1 MCSQCTHGQG
11 RSEQKPQSPKLPP
24 AAAKYA
30 PQPPAGHLGTS
41 AHSDCILTRD
51 SQLHAI
57 IPGKYARTS
66 GLASYD
72 FPILR
77 FYNFPNRLS

>member
-30 PQPPAGHLGTS
+30 PQPPAGLPR
-41 AHSDCILTRD
+41 A
-51 SQLHAI
+51 QLAW
-57 IPGKYARTS
+57 GGGS
-66 GLASYD
+66 LAELKGGWCT
-72 FPILR
+72 P
-77 FYNFPNRLS
+77 